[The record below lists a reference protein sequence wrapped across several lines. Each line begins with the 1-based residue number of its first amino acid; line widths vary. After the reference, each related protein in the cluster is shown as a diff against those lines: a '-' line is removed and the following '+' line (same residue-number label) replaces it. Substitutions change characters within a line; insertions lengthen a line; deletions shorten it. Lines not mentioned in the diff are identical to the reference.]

1 MAKKKFD
8 LFSRLEHAERKLES
22 AKSPK
27 EVDALKE
34 RIKNIMKML
43 EDDYDYGKFKTGGKV
58 YSKNQPRKVSYVD

>member
-43 EDDYDYGKFKTGGKV
+43 KDDYDYGKFKTGVKFIQRI
-58 YSKNQPRKVSYVD
+58 NQEK